1 MRAANKDCDTG
12 LPTKAGEYA
21 LTDKAYE
28 KLLGELADKH
38 FEHLTPLLRQNI
50 LEFYSDLNAPIRT
63 KNNKKEWTETL
74 ANLEKLKAAQ
84 PAQEEPVR
92 TGLVIEIIFDAAEN
106 QP

>member
-1 MRAANKDCDTG
+1 MH
-12 LPTKAGEYA
+12 LLTK
-21 LTDKAYE
+21 LTRNCWGA
-28 KLLGELADKH
+28 LADKH